1 MNEILN
7 EPILDYCFITSAFYD
22 FVVNSGKN
30 FQKINLKE
38 NEESIVKQFEEMN
51 QENYFDYIESQ
62 SYINNND
69 EQINKFKFKSIQS
82 FFNFEVNFDDK
93 EKIFSEI
100 SKKINIS
107 MFVNKNLLIKL
118 LSQQIINFLFEVN
131 ELFFLIIKDMG
142 KRNKERIEKLGA
154 ENLKN
159 IDIRKEKANSKAD
172 LSKEKNNES
181 LNIIVNNN
189 DKDLIVKNKYLEKQ
203 LYGNTIEKQ
212 KETII
217 KKEELKNIND
227 ILIKEKEEE
236 KSKDIEN
243 DKSLK
248 ILKNVEVF
256 SSSAD
261 KYDNYNPTLSDLI
274 NQNKDLNLKITNLN
288 SDVSELKKDNES
300 LNSKIFELSEE
311 NKKIYL
317 KISELAKGN
326 NILKKDQS

>member
-7 EPILDYCFITSAFYD
+7 EPILDYCFITSAFYN

-30 FQKINLKE
+30 FQKINVGE
-38 NEESIVKQFEEMN
+38 NEESIVKQFEEKN

-93 EKIFSEI
+93 EKIFNEI

-118 LSQQIINFLFEVN
+118 LSQQIINFLFEIN

-142 KRNKERIEKLGA
+142 KRNKEKTEKFGVKI
-154 ENLKN
+154 LKN
-159 IDIRKEKANSKAD
+159 TNIRKEKTNSKTD

-181 LNIIVNNN
+181 LNSTDNNN
-189 DKDLIVKNKYLEKQ
+189 DKYLNVNNKDLEKQ

-212 KETII
+212 KEAII
-217 KKEELKNIND
+217 KKEDLKNIND

-236 KSKDIEN
+236 KSKDIETHQ
-243 DKSLK
+243 SLK
-248 ILKNVEVF
+248 ILKNVEEF
-256 SSSAD
+256 SLSKD
-261 KYDNYNPTLSDLI
+261 KFDNYTTLSDLI

-300 LNSKIFELSEE
+300 LHSKIFELSEE

>member
-30 FQKINLKE
+30 FQKINLE
-38 NEESIVKQFEEMN
+38 GNEENIVKQFEEMN

-93 EKIFSEI
+93 EKIFNEI

-159 IDIRKEKANSKAD
+159 IDIRKEKENSKAD
-172 LSKEKNNES
+172 LSKEKNYLLKNDES
-181 LNIIVNNN
+181 LNNIVNNN

-203 LYGNTIEKQ
+203 LYGNTIEKP

-217 KKEELKNIND
+217 KKEELKNKND

-248 ILKNVEVF
+248 ILKKVEVF

-300 LNSKIFELSEE
+300 LHSKIFELSEE
-311 NKKIYL
+311 NKKIYS
-317 KISELAKGN
+317 KIS
-326 NILKKDQS
+326 